1 MTVFQDKYTL
11 SKGRFV
17 EEMQL
22 EPAFMPKCR
31 NFASDKANIGL
42 TREIETAVSETT
54 VSFYLYNS

>member
-31 NFASDKANIGL
+31 NFASDKANIGFD
-42 TREIETAVSETT
+42 TRNRNRCFGNHRFFLFV
-54 VSFYLYNS
+54 